1 MSKRTR
7 KNLSFNVEQQ
17 NKQGTKKRIHKKKEM
32 NLQKA
37 LSENKLDVLLKNSM
51 LILDIIEKEINL
63 KTEEKKKNKI
73 FLIIKSKK
81 KKFQSEDE
89 HEKETLQLDDTNR
102 NHIPIIELQKAITN
116 FQETQKSVNPFI

>member
-89 HEKETLQLDDTNR
+89 HEKEALQLDDTNR

>member
-1 MSKRTR
+1 MSKRTK

-37 LSENKLDVLLKNSM
+37 LSDNKLDVLLKNSM

-89 HEKETLQLDDTNR
+89 HEKEALQLDDTNR
-102 NHIPIIELQKAITN
+102 NHIPIIDLQKAITN

>member
-1 MSKRTR
+1 MSKRTK

-89 HEKETLQLDDTNR
+89 HEKEALQLDDTNR

>member
-17 NKQGTKKRIHKKKEM
+17 KKQGTKKRIHKKKEM

>member
-1 MSKRTR
+1 MSKRTK

>member
-1 MSKRTR
+1 MSKRTK

-63 KTEEKKKNKI
+63 KKEEKKKNKI

-89 HEKETLQLDDTNR
+89 HEKEALQLDDTNR

>member
-37 LSENKLDVLLKNSM
+37 LSDNKLDVLLKNSM

-89 HEKETLQLDDTNR
+89 HEKEALQLDDTNR